1 MPGRINDDDIEA
13 LRERADLAA
22 VVGDYTGLKRV
33 GSRLKG
39 LCPLHQEKTPS
50 FHIDPGRGL
59 FHCFG
64 CGEGGDVFAFLQKI
78 EALTFPESV
87 ERLARMV
94 GYELRYEA
102 LSPGQRQALGRRTRL
117 AQALAEAATYFQS
130 CLASEEGERARAY
143 AAERGLTQEDV
154 AYFGLGWAPDRWDG
168 LVRHLVGSFE
178 VDELVEAGLA
188 VQGRHGPIDRFRGRL
203 MFPIY
208 DKSGKDVIAFG
219 GRVLPDFPPSTGSR
233 DGDVPKYVNS
243 PESPVYRK
251 AETLYALNWARAEMQ
266 RRDTALVVEG
276 YTDVIGLHLAGV
288 RHAVATCGTALTTD
302 HFRLLEKFARRVVI
316 ALDADDAGYAA
327 ADRARSLAGEAGLR
341 EVGVLALPPGQDPA
355 DLAAEGAEAVEAAL
369 EGTQT
374 AVEFQ
379 ISQLLRTADTD
390 TPEAQVDAYH
400 RVFPLLARLPD
411 RFLRYRYIRDLVAP
425 ATRLSADRI
434 EEELDAELAREQD
447 TDPRGAPGG
456 AAGAA
461 PPEPGPAET
470 AGVSAGLPGGPG
482 DVAGGQALDPQM
494 WLERQVLQAALQSP
508 DLLPGSWKHV
518 TADDFRAPMSQQ
530 LFRALSQAATSEL
543 DAVLAALPD
552 EQLRGRVRA
561 LAVAEPEVDAEPG
574 KLASLVADLR
584 AATLQRERETTRQD
598 LTSVNRT
605 TDPQRHRELITRI
618 ADLDRRR
625 REILE
630 GRET

>member
-1 MPGRINDDDIEA
+1 MPGRINDDDIEH
-13 LRERADLAA
+13 LRQRADLAA

-39 LCPLHQEKTPS
+39 LCPLHQEKSPS
-50 FHIDPGRGL
+50 FHVDPGRGL

-102 LSPGQRQALGRRTRL
+102 MSPGQRQALGRRTRL

-130 CLASEEGERARAY
+130 CLVSEEAQPARAY
-143 AAERGLTQEDV
+143 AAERGMAEEDV
-154 AYFGLGWAPDRWDG
+154 AHFGLGWAPDRWDG

-178 VDELVEAGLA
+178 VDELIEAGLV

-219 GRVLPDFPPSTGSR
+219 GRVLPDSPPRTGSR

-288 RHAVATCGTALTTD
+288 RHAVATCGTALTTE

-327 ADRARSLAGEAGLR
+327 ADRARALAAEAGLR
-341 EVGVLALPPGQDPA
+341 EVGVLALSPGQDPA

-379 ISQLLRTADTD
+379 ISHLLRTADTD
-390 TPEAQVDAYH
+390 TPEAQVDAYR

-434 EEELDAELAREQD
+434 EEDLDAELARQREAG
-447 TDPRGAPGG
+447 PPG
-456 AAGAA
+456 AAGHGASGDGRA
-461 PPEPGPAET
+461 DPGAT
-470 AGVSAGLPGGPG
+470 DGATSTSGGPG
-482 DVAGGQALDPQM
+482 DVAGGQVLDPQM

-508 DLLPGSWKHV
+508 DVLPESWELV

-530 LFRALSQAATSEL
+530 LFSAISQASAPDL

-561 LAVAEPEVDAEPG
+561 LAVAAPEVDPEPG

-584 AATLQRERETTRQD
+584 AAKLQREREAMRED
-598 LTSVNRT
+598 LTAVNRS
-605 TDPQRHRELITRI
+605 TDPQRHRDLITRI
-618 ADLDRRR
+618 AELDRRR

-630 GRET
+630 GREA

>member
-1 MPGRINDDDIEA
+1 MPGRIKDDDIEA
-13 LRERADLAA
+13 LRERADLAG
-22 VVGDYTGLKRV
+22 VIGDYTGLKRV

-50 FHIDPGRGL
+50 FHVDPGRGL

-64 CGEGGDVFAFLQKI
+64 CGEGGDVYAFLQKV
-78 EALTFPESV
+78 EALSFPESV

-117 AQALAEAATYFQS
+117 AQALGEAASYFQS
-130 CLASEEGERARAY
+130 RLVSESGRHARAY
-143 AAERGLTQEDV
+143 AAERGLSEEDV
-154 AYFGLGWAPDRWDG
+154 AHFGLGWAPDQWDG
-168 LVRHLVGSFE
+168 LVRHLVDGFE
-178 VDELVEAGLA
+178 VEELVEAGLV

-208 DKSGKDVIAFG
+208 DKSGRDVIAFG
-219 GRVLPDFPPSTGSR
+219 GRVLPDHPPSTGSR
-233 DGDVPKYVNS
+233 DGDVPKYINS

-276 YTDVIGLHLAGV
+276 YTDVIGLHLAGI
-288 RHAVATCGTALTTD
+288 RHAVATCGTALTTG
-302 HFRLLEKFARRVVI
+302 HFRQLEKFARRVVI

-327 ADRARSLAGEAGLR
+327 ADRARALAAEVGLR

-355 DLAAEGAEAVEAAL
+355 DLAAEGADAVEAAL
-369 EGTQT
+369 GRTQT

-379 ISQLLRTADTD
+379 ITHLLRTADTD
-390 TPEAQVDAYH
+390 TPEAQVDAYR

-434 EEELDAELAREQD
+434 EEELDSELARQPEAGTGKWAD
-447 TDPRGAPGG
+447 ESARTPGDGSTAPR
-456 AAGAA
+456 
-461 PPEPGPAET
+461 
-470 AGVSAGLPGGPG
+470 SASGGPG
-482 DVAGGQALDPQM
+482 DVAGNQALDPQM

-508 DLLPGSWKHV
+508 DSLPDDWGLV
-518 TADDFRAPMSQQ
+518 TLDDFRAPMSQQ
-530 LFRALSQAATSEL
+530 LFTALGQAATSDL

-552 EQLRGRVRA
+552 EQLRARVRA
-561 LAVAEPEVDAEPG
+561 LAVAEPEVDPEPG

-584 AATLQRERETTRQD
+584 AARLQRERETARAD
-598 LTSVNRT
+598 LAALNRD
-605 TDPQRHRELITRI
+605 TDPERHRSLVARI
-618 ADLDRRR
+618 AELDRRR
-625 REILE
+625 QAILG
-630 GRET
+630 GRDS